1 VINFS
6 FCSTLYLKHHGT
18 TSSSHLPSCS
28 PWKQYSIDL
37 VSCRKCSSCS
47 SLTSLR
53 FSGKKSKCKCRKW
66 TLSDMLQPISLH
78 SFRSF
83 WVSSLKSG
91 ISFYPLKVFS
101 GCSFYVSQTFYTGF
115 IFQDF
120 SDSRSHEDAFF
131 QFCSANFVKIFTQV
145 LESFWIVLA
154 MAFTKILINTRFMY
168 KGGRNIFMGLTK
180 GMCWTLS
187 FPGS

>member
-1 VINFS
+1 MS
-6 FCSTLYLKHHGT
+6 
-18 TSSSHLPSCS
+18 
-28 PWKQYSIDL
+28 W
-37 VSCRKCSSCS
+37 RKCSSCS
-47 SLTSLR
+47 SLTSPR
-53 FSGKKSKCKCRKW
+53 FSGKKSKCKCRNW
-66 TLSDMLQPISLH
+66 TLSDMRQPISLH
-78 SFRSF
+78 AFRSF
-83 WVSSLKSG
+83 WVPSLKSG
-91 ISFYPLKVFS
+91 ISFYPLKAFP

-131 QFCSANFVKIFTQV
+131 QFFSANFGKICTQA

-154 MAFTKILINTRFMY
+154 MALTKSLINLRFMY

-187 FPGS
+187 FPGSYVFLGSKSSLM